1 MGALQFTATSSA
13 LAVPA
18 AASPT
23 AVAMPAFASNAQQV
37 RITNPA
43 GGHGHVHVA
52 FGDSGV
58 VASATSPYIVD
69 AGSSAIFTIAKTTH
83 VSAFSATSTPTIN
96 LVLGYGE

>member
-1 MGALQFTATSSA
+1 MGALQFTATSN
-13 LAVPA
+13 AVAVAA

-37 RITNPA
+37 RISNP
-43 GGHGHVHVA
+43 GSNPVHVA

-58 VASATSPYIVD
+58 VASATSPYVVLP
-69 AGSSAIFTIAKTTH
+69 GESAIFTIAKATH
-83 VSAFSATSTPTIN
+83 VSAFAATGTPTIY